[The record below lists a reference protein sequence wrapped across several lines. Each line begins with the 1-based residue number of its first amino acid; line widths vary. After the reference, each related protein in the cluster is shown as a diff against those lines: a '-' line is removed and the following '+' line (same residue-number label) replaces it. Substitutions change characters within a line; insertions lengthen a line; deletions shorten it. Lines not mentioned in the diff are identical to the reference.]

1 MSGGARQSAPLRT
14 QLAAAPGLQRPA
26 ALPQSERTCARM
38 PGGRFRGNARTSQLY
53 DPPVAVFPEL
63 FSADR

>member
-14 QLAAAPGLQRPA
+14 QLAAALCPRRPET
-26 ALPQSERTCARM
+26 LPQSERTCTRM
-38 PGGRFRGNARTSQLY
+38 PGGRFRGIARTSQLY